1 MFVYVYNWIG
11 IRFGKEHLHLTKMQ
25 QEEDKK
31 LRDKVK
37 EFRDK
42 GKKNVRITRGEI
54 VSEEN
59 GIS

>member
-1 MFVYVYNWIG
+1 
-11 IRFGKEHLHLTKMQ
+11 MQ

-59 GIS
+59 GISEVLFTLVR